1 MRPDKRVRVY
11 LRALLMVAIF
21 FSSTRFAT
29 AATETLL
36 TTQTP
41 QLLNATDG
49 SSANYELGAKFT
61 SGVAGHIT
69 AIRFWKASRETGT
82 HVGHVWSASGQLLA
96 SVAFSSE
103 TSSGWQQQSLATPLA
118 VNANTIYV
126 VTVNTGNT
134 YYVDTHNG
142 FATRVLNQD
151 LSGLVGNNGVY
162 GPPGRFPTS
171 SWEASNYFRDVV
183 FTPNVSAGL
192 TSAPANLNLG
202 NVNVGSSVSQT
213 IIVTNTASSAV
224 TISKLA
230 TTGTGVTASGITVPF
245 ALGAGKQASLKV
257 TFTPPSMGTV
267 NGSVIVSS
275 TTGTAG
281 TSSASSTS
289 NLTIALS
296 GVGMQ
301 PQISVVPTS
310 VSFGSVAVGVSNT
323 QTLTIKDSGNA
334 NLIISQGTITGG
346 GFGITGP
353 TLPATLT
360 PGQSLAFSVRFS
372 PSSASSTTGTVSIA
386 SNAPQSPLLVGLS
399 GTGVSQSL
407 QLSANPSA
415 LAFGNVTQGSSSKQ
429 SVTLTNTGN
438 SSVSVSNLAPTG
450 SYFSI
455 SGLSVPVS
463 LASGQTATFSVA
475 FAPNTSGSFTGSVSV
490 ASTASNSPLSIP
502 LSGTGVAAHKATLS
516 WTPSTSAVS
525 GYSVYRGTQKG
536 GPYTKETS
544 SLVPGATYTDLTVQ
558 TGLTYYY
565 VITSVQSNAVESVYS
580 SEVSATI
587 P

>member
-1 MRPDKRVRVY
+1 MF
-11 LRALLMVAIF
+11 LVAICF
-21 FSSTRFAT
+21 WSARLAT

-61 SGVAGHIT
+61 SAVAGHIT
-69 AIRFWKASRETGT
+69 AIRFWKASKETGT
-82 HVGHVWSASGQLLA
+82 HVGHVWNASGQLLT
-96 SVAFSSE
+96 SVAFSNE

-118 VNANTIYV
+118 VNANTVYV

-134 YYVDTHNG
+134 YFVDTHNG
-142 FATRVLNQD
+142 FAAKVSNHD
-151 LSGLVGNNGVY
+151 LSSLVGNNGVY
-162 GPPGRFPTS
+162 GPAGRFPTS
-171 SWEASNYFRDVV
+171 SWQASNYFRDVV
-183 FTPNVSAGL
+183 FSPNDSAGL
-192 TSAPANLNLG
+192 TSAPASLNLG

-213 IIVTNTASSAV
+213 LTLTNTASSGV

-230 TTGTGVTASGITVPF
+230 TTGTGLTASGMTLPF
-245 ALGAGKQASLKV
+245 SLAAGKQVSLKV
-257 TFTPPSMGTV
+257 TFTPPSMGAV

-275 TTGTAG
+275 NASN
-281 TSSASSTS
+281 SS
-289 NLTIALS
+289 LTIALS

-334 NLIISQGTITGG
+334 NLIISQGTIAGS
-346 GFGITGP
+346 GFSITGP
-353 TLPATLT
+353 ALPATLT
-360 PGQSLAFSVRFS
+360 PGQSVAFSVRFS
-372 PSSASSTTGTVSIA
+372 PTTASSTTGTVSIA
-386 SNAPQSPLLVGLS
+386 SNAPQSPLAVSLS
-399 GTGVSQSL
+399 GTGVRQSL

-415 LAFGNVTQGSSSKQ
+415 LAFGNVTQGSSAKQ
-429 SVTLTNTGN
+429 AVTLTNTGN
-438 SSVSVSNLAPTG
+438 SSVTMSSLTPTG

-455 SGLSVPVS
+455 SGLTMPVS

-475 FAPNTSGSFTGSVSV
+475 FAPTTTGVFSGSVSV

-502 LSGTGVAAHKATLS
+502 LSGAGVAAHKATLN

-525 GYSVYRGTQKG
+525 GYNVYRGTQTG

-558 TGLTYYY
+558 SGLTYYY
-565 VITSVQSNAVESVYS
+565 VLTSVQSNGVESAYS